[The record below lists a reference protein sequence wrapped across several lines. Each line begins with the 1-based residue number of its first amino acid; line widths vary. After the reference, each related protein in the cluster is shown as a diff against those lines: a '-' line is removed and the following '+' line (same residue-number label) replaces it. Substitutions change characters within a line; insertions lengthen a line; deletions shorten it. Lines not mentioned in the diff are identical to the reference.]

1 MCSWCIMC
9 YGNKG
14 NAHKAS
20 SRGSVLRIQVA
31 LRQGTQKRQRYAT
44 DVVEN
49 VYCRSVPARVR
60 ELQEKA
66 CQGRGQALTLGLTR
80 RLFKRDIS
88 AHTLHHSLPP
98 KRQPLRQ
105 SSRIYWICRDLR
117 EKLLRGL
124 PTFNFLGRG
133 GVLDTPSN
141 IRYTEVLLGTF
152 PSALTTSCITLGQGE
167 NR

>member
-1 MCSWCIMC
+1 MC

-66 CQGRGQALTLGLTR
+66 CQGRGQALTLGLAR

-88 AHTLHHSLPP
+88 AHTLRHSFATQAHQ
-98 KRQPLRQ
+98 KIDGVVGVQHA
-105 SSRIYWICRDLR
+105 
-117 EKLLRGL
+117 
-124 PTFNFLGRG
+124 LGH
-133 GVLDTPSN
+133 SN
-141 IRYTEVLLGTF
+141 V
-152 PSALTTSCITLGQGE
+152 STTRNLYVNSTWSCEQQ
-167 NR
+167 